1 MALKVLQTER
11 SAAGQGVFETSA
23 VLVALTLWAGHAAQ
37 GRPRLSVKS
46 DNITAIIAVL
56 RAADAA
62 G

>member
-1 MALKVLQTER
+1 M
-11 SAAGQGVFETSA
+11 A
-23 VLVALTLWAGHAAQ
+23 VLVAFKLWAGHAAQ

-46 DNITAIIAVL
+46 DNITAIIAVR